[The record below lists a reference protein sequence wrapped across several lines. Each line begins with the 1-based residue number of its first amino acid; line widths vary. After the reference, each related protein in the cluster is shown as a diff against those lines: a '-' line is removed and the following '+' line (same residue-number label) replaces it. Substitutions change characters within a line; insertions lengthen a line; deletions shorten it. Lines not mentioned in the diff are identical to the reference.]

1 MQWGLEILIQV
12 VVTMDYSQQ
21 NKDAL
26 IKYETLVQQN
36 YTKPVDGRFE
46 DVTEVILKDLESD
59 EDDEETDENL
69 EQLFND
75 AETSSTS

>member
-1 MQWGLEILIQV
+1 MQGGLEIPIQV

-26 IKYETLVQQN
+26 FKYETLVQQN
-36 YTKPVDGRFE
+36 YTEHVDRRFK

-59 EDDEETDENL
+59 EDDEETDEDL
-69 EQLFND
+69 EQPFND